1 MDTDKL
7 DEAPSSKLQIPKKH
21 QAPSSNGRVQRNW
34 SLGFG
39 ASLEVEGFS
48 ALVCTRKRAVSGNPE
63 LSDGTMKPDKSSCG
77 SRASAARPG
86 EDKRASQRG
95 GFFPLTPALSRWERV
110 KPALPGVQST
120 QVGFPLREAR
130 CSLSPR
136 ERVRVRGNGANYH
149 LACWTNSRTINES
162 SGRVMGFPQRTV

>member
-1 MDTDKL
+1 MKL
-7 DEAPSSKLQIPKKH
+7 QTPSSKHQRTTKLQT
-21 QAPSSNGRVQRNW
+21 SMEQRGGIGACDLELLWKLKTFQHW
-34 SLGFG
+34 S
-39 ASLEVEGFS
+39 
-48 ALVCTRKRAVSGNPE
+48 CTPKRAVSGNPD
-63 LSDGTMKPDKSSCG
+63 LSDGMMKPDKSSCG

-136 ERVRVRGNGANYH
+136 ERVRVRGNGAND
-149 LACWTNSRTINES
+149 LPACWTNSRTINES
-162 SGRVMGFPQRTV
+162 SGRVMGFSQRPV